1 MKTNIYATILSL
13 LLFAGCSSKSS
24 MEARGGDDYD
34 FEGITLSRA
43 QVKNSWMTSLS
54 EKNPRLYLEVAKAM
68 MASRKMNR
76 SIYIHK
82 DSTNGVSYYYMSL
95 ESGGGK
101 DLIIAD
107 YPTKEIRFD
116 HYNESDGPSMMD
128 TEVKIWIDMKVQNI
142 NKEAGVA
149 DFK

>member
-1 MKTNIYATILSL
+1 MKTNISTTILSL
-13 LLFAGCSSKSS
+13 LLLAGCSRRPT
-24 MEARGGDDYD
+24 MEAQHGDDYD

-54 EKNPRLYLEVAKAM
+54 EKNPRLYIEVAKAM
-68 MASRKMNR
+68 ISSRKMNR
-76 SIYIHK
+76 PIYIHK

-101 DLIIAD
+101 DVIIAD

-116 HYNESDGPSMMD
+116 HYNESDGPSIMD
-128 TEVKIWIDMKVQNI
+128 TAVKIWIDMKVQNI
-142 NKEAGVA
+142 NKESGAA